1 MSSVFARRS
10 GIKRGYPM
18 KASTKIGAVVA
29 VFLSNGLAV
38 PFAAA
43 DGTSQFAG
51 VSTFERDNQG
61 ADGEMAIE
69 VEHQEIAFLNSGDVV
84 NSSVGSTAYFTDA
97 TTVSI
102 DSDTDSRPIAGTI
115 TQLDGDLVWISPAV
129 A

>member
-1 MSSVFARRS
+1 M
-10 GIKRGYPM
+10 
-18 KASTKIGAVVA
+18 T
-29 VFLSNGLAV
+29 
-38 PFAAA
+38 
-43 DGTSQFAG
+43 
-51 VSTFERDNQG
+51 
-61 ADGEMAIE
+61 IE

-97 TTVSI
+97 TSVSI